1 MALSTYS
8 DLAAALPD
16 WLDGS
21 PLGSRIP
28 DLIALATDEINA
40 QLATALESGVI
51 LRPMIERDQLV
62 IDAEYVALPVG
73 TASNSLAIVLPVSL
87 EITTLTDRWMVDYI
101 SPKKMVALQFDTD
114 GGRREVSALITGNPP
129 QYYTI
134 VGSNLRFWPAPQDG
148 DSFGAEFTRLVKV
161 PDISESAQTNWV
173 ISNHRNVYLYGAL
186 AQAELFGWN
195 DKGTANYGAL
205 FANAIQGIVSAY
217 QVPTDSMPLRSEI
230 GQLLPARRGIN
241 QSSFISGLF

>member
-21 PLGSRIP
+21 PLGSRIG

-40 QLATALESGVI
+40 QLGTALQSGTI
-51 LRPMIERDQLV
+51 IRPMIERDQMV
-62 IDAEYVALPVG
+62 IDAEYVSMPAGSAANNLAVILPY
-73 TASNSLAIVLPVSL
+73 TLQITSLTEP
-87 EITTLTDRWMVDYI
+87 WMVDYI
-101 SPKKMVALQFDTD
+101 SPEKMVALVFDQD

-134 VGSNLRFWPAPQDG
+134 VGTSMRFWPAPEDG
-148 DSFGAEFTRLVKV
+148 DSFAAEFTRFVRV

-195 DKGTANYGAL
+195 DGGTANYAAL
-205 FANAIQGIVSAY
+205 FANAMQGLIAQY
-217 QVPTDSMPLRSEI
+217 QTPTDVAPLRSEI
-230 GQLLPARRGIN
+230 GQMFPARRGMT
-241 QSSFISGLF
+241 QSSFITGTI